1 MVRIFTCS
9 CCRRKVPANPRVK
22 NQRFCSRDACQRERK
37 RRWQQ
42 AKMATDPDYRA
53 NQRQAQKSWRERNPE
68 YRRRRKK
75 AQSTPPSSPVH
86 PLSSAVKMDAS
97 GYLFNGETGEYII
110 YPPGCEMDALRVK
123 IIALSAG

>member
-22 NQRFCSRDACQRERK
+22 NQRYCGRAACQLERK

-53 NQRQAQKSWRERNPE
+53 NQRQAQESWRQRNPD
-68 YRRRRKK
+68 YWRKRRAKWPG
-75 AQSTPPSSPVH
+75 SGEPGVH
-86 PLSSAVKMDAS
+86 PASPHVKMDTLDDFFD
-97 GYLFNGETGEYII
+97 GKTEEYII
-110 YPPGCEMDALRVK
+110 CPTEGKMDALRVK
-123 IIALSAG
+123 IIALSR